1 MANEVADAL
10 ADAATAITALVD
22 ELAAEAIQTQ
32 EGARLRKAAM
42 HAASALVPRGA
53 KGVALEQLA
62 VAEDGARV

>member
-1 MANEVADAL
+1 
-10 ADAATAITALVD
+10 
-22 ELAAEAIQTQ
+22 
-32 EGARLRKAAM
+32 M